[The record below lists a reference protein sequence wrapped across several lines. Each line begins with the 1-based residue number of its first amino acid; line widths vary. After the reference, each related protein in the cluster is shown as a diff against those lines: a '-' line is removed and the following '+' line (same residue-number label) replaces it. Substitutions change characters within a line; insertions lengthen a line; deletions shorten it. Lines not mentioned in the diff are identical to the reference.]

1 MSIELLTHDW
11 LAYKEAE
18 RQSVDG
24 RRVVEDKIA
33 AFYNINPQNEGTQ
46 NFDVDG
52 FKIKIVNRMTRKV
65 DSEKLQEVAAENGLS
80 DHLSAL
86 FRWKP
91 EINAAAWKI
100 CDSDIT
106 DVLSAAITTTAGRP
120 SFSIDPLTTKE

>member
-1 MSIELLTHDW
+1 MSIEMLTHDW

-18 RQSVDG
+18 RQAVDG
-24 RRVVEDKIA
+24 RRVVEDKMA
-33 AFYNINPQNEGTQ
+33 AFYKINPQNEGTH

-52 FKIKIVNRMTRKV
+52 YKIKIVNRMTRKV

-91 EINAAAWKI
+91 EINAAAWKG